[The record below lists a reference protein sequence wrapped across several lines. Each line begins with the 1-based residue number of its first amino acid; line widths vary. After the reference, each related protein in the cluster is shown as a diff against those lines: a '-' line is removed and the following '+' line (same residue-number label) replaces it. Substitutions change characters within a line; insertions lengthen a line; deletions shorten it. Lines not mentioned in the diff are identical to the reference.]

1 MKKKIT
7 TILSLCSAVALVTL
21 VGCNEKEE
29 VKVPTELTI
38 TNKADLT
45 AEWTVGDADRQLQFS
60 FGEVELNVAQEI
72 AKGNL
77 KVVSSS
83 TSVAAMGSYV
93 SAVEAGSA
101 VVTASYTIK
110 ATEEGKEDTVFSDS
124 FTVDVK
130 ESAKE
135 ETPTVLSSLKEFK
148 EAEYDSTVGNKKSY
162 LVKGKIKGFGSKEA
176 SLSSEASGAAKYGNL
191 FLEDES
197 GESLQIYGST
207 TSNTSISYADGKYK
221 FSNPQNF
228 LTSSWAQS
236 LKVGDEV
243 TMVLIRCDY
252 NGVIEGTG
260 YFVTGNNGARVEATD
275 LDIES
280 VFAASHFSKNTVYK
294 LYHTKGIIKG
304 FGSKADSLTEDPSN
318 GGAYGNMF
326 LTDLNGKGSYQ
337 VYGATAES
345 TAIAWNGTTYAFTN
359 PKTWK
364 ENEVSKA
371 LKVGDTVE
379 FDVFRCDYNGTLEIN
394 GDNLK
399 VVK

>member
-7 TILSLCSAVALVTL
+7 TILTLCSACALVTL
-21 VGCNEKEE
+21 VGCNEET

-38 TNKADLT
+38 TNKTDLSAD
-45 AEWTVGDADRQLQFS
+45 WTVGDADRQLLFS
-60 FGEVELNVAQEI
+60 FGEVELNVASEI
-72 AKGNL
+72 TKGNL
-77 KVVSSS
+77 KIVSDS
-83 TSVAAMGSYV
+83 TSVAVLGSYV

-101 VVTASYTIK
+101 VVTASYTIDNG
-110 ATEEGKEDTVFSDS
+110 EDKEDTVLTDS
-124 FTVDVK
+124 FTVTVK
-130 ESAKE
+130 ESQKE
-135 ETPTVLSSLKEFK
+135 ETPVVLSSLKEFK
-148 EAEYDSTVGNKKSY
+148 EAEYDADAGAKKSY

-176 SLSSEASGAAKYGNL
+176 SLSESAADAAKYGNL
-191 FLEDES
+191 YLEDS
-197 GESLQIYGST
+197 DGTTLQIYGST
-207 TSNTSISYADGKYK
+207 TSNTAISFADGKYK

-228 LTSSWAQS
+228 LTSTWTQE

-252 NGVIEGTG
+252 KGAIEGTG
-260 YFVTGNNGARVEATD
+260 YFVTGNEGKRVEATE
-275 LDIES
+275 LDIAS
-280 VFAASHFSKNTVYK
+280 VFSASHFSKQTVYK

-304 FGSKADSLTEDPSN
+304 FGSKEASLTEDSSN

-326 LTDLNGKGSYQ
+326 LTDLDGKGSYQ